1 MPKNTVSVEIKRIPL
16 DVEIPE
22 LGYVE
27 IADLAAQVEKEMKR
41 LQEEEG
47 VIDTLKQALLV
58 ALEFAA
64 KDYLKQLSD
73 GGKQKEDSSRVDQL
87 ISKLQGVLGTPAK

>member
-1 MPKNTVSVEIKRIPL
+1 MAKNTVSVEIKRIPI
-16 DVEIPE
+16 DVEIKD

-27 IADLAAQVEKEMKR
+27 VVDLASKVEREMMR

-47 VIDTLKQALLV
+47 VIDTLKQALIA

-64 KDYLKQLSD
+64 EAYLKGLAE
-73 GGKQKEDSSRVDQL
+73 GGKQKEDLARVEQL
-87 ISKLQGVLGTPAK
+87 ITKLQGALHTPLK

>member
-64 KDYLKQLSD
+64 KDYLKQPSD
-73 GGKQKEDSSRVDQL
+73 GAKQKEDSSRVDQV
-87 ISKLQGVLGTPAK
+87 ISKFKGELNTPAK

>member
-1 MPKNTVSVEIKRIPL
+1 M
-16 DVEIPE
+16 
-22 LGYVE
+22 E

-47 VIDTLKQALLV
+47 VIDTLKQALMV

>member
-73 GGKQKEDSSRVDQL
+73 GGKQKEASSRVDQL
-87 ISKLQGVLGTPAK
+87 ISKLQGVLATPAK